1 MSFPKGKNYGQ
12 LTFYSKEGVLTIINL
27 INGKMRTPKIE
38 ALYSAI
44 NLVNLQ
50 GYQSDSIPLLPLDTT
65 SIGSN
70 SWFSEP

>member
-1 MSFPKGKNYGQ
+1 
-12 LTFYSKEGVLTIINL
+12 
-27 INGKMRTPKIE
+27 MRTPKIE

-70 SWFSEP
+70 SWFSEPWGELPQ